1 MRGESVTFTTTSV
14 TGVDSEG
21 NDVTSTVA
29 TTVDNVLVA
38 PGDVSDLTG
47 TDRPNGDIAD
57 VTLYCPKTM
66 AISTLRGA
74 KVTIPRLGSTF
85 RTFTVIG
92 DPVPYPPAITPTA
105 WNLVVRCKG
114 VEG

>member
-1 MRGESVTFTTTSV
+1 MRGESVTFTVTSV
-14 TGVDSEG
+14 TGVDGEG
-21 NDVTSTVA
+21 NDTITTEA
-29 TTVDNVLVA
+29 ATVDNVLVA
-38 PGDVSDLTG
+38 PGDVSDLSG
-47 TDRPNGDIAD
+47 IDRPNGDMAD

-74 KVTIPRLGSTF
+74 KVTIPRLG

-92 DPVPYPPAITPTA
+92 DPVPYPPTLTPTA

>member
-1 MRGESVTFTTTSV
+1 MHGESVTFTTTSV
-14 TGVDSEG
+14 TGVDGEG
-21 NDVTSTVA
+21 NDI
-29 TTVDNVLVA
+29 TTPEVIAVDNVLVA
-38 PGDVSDLTG
+38 PGDVSDLSG
-47 TDRPNGDIAD
+47 IDRPNGDIAD

-74 KVTIPRLGSTF
+74 KVTVHRLG

-92 DPVPYPPAITPTA
+92 DPVPYPPTLTPTA

>member
-1 MRGESVTFTTTSV
+1 MHGESVTFTVTSV
-14 TGVDSEG
+14 TGMDSEG

-29 TTVDNVLVA
+29 TTVDNVLVT

-47 TDRPNGDIAD
+47 IDRPNGDIAD

-74 KVTIPRLGSTF
+74 RVTVPRLG

-92 DPVPYPPAITPTA
+92 DPVPYPPTLTPTA

>member
-1 MRGESVTFTTTSV
+1 MRGEPVTFSTTYV

-29 TTVDNVLVA
+29 ATVDNVLVA

-47 TDRPNGDIAD
+47 IDRPNGDIAD

-74 KVTIPRLGSTF
+74 KVTIPRLGPG

-92 DPVPYPPAITPTA
+92 DPVPYPPALTPTA
-105 WNLVVRCKG
+105 WNLVVRCKV